1 MTFVL
6 AIALAIGLAYLM
18 GKPTQ
23 FLTHRLNLL
32 SVAHAVPVAVGA
44 YSYSRLAVM
53 NLWPWPAALAGILAG
68 GVAGGLLVL
77 ASARLS
83 RSDYSLFSF
92 CVQLV
97 ATSAALNI
105 RSFTGGA
112 LGITGVPSL
121 QLPWGQDRLSSAVWL
136 VIPVACA
143 VAFGYVKFSGRP
155 FAVCGS
161 VLARSEELASTLGL
175 PTARLR
181 LCYGF
186 GHGCILG
193 CAGVLTAGYLSIT
206 DPSQF
211 GVALSVVILV
221 ISMFGVSRWRGPL
234 VGAILLAGVP
244 ELVRLFGWSSE
255 QAAALQLVAAG
266 GIGVVFSFFVFG
278 ARGSDL

>member
-44 YSYSRLAVM
+44 YLYSRLAVM

-143 VAFGYVKFSGRP
+143 VALGYVRFSGRP
-155 FAVCGS
+155 VAVCGS

-193 CAGVLTAGYLSIT
+193 CAGVLTASYLSIT

-244 ELVRLFGWSSE
+244 EFVRLFGWSSE

-278 ARGSDL
+278 SRGSDL